1 MCKFIVDDPSRL
13 YSDNR
18 KILKQGVSGIF
29 GNIVKYQDVAMMHK
43 WGYSADSLSKLLK
56 EAGFSKT
63 ITEPNKYPKTGMCS
77 RVVAYK

>member
-1 MCKFIVDDPSRL
+1 
-13 YSDNR
+13 
-18 KILKQGVSGIF
+18 
-29 GNIVKYQDVAMMHK
+29 MMHK